1 MGGFYHEGK
10 KGAPHAR
17 RAERPTRGLSAAWRR
32 AGARGK
38 VLALG
43 AAVVAAAVLAVGV
56 PTAATAVQGGITQAQ
71 KNSVTPK
78 QSDTWTRLG
87 GGTALGTMV
96 KIVNEGWSSSEYA
109 IVATTKSY
117 HDALSAS
124 GLAGILECPVMLTSS
139 NTLSA
144 QTKTLLESKN
154 VKHVVV
160 VGGPDAISEET
171 FAQLR
176 AVPGVEG
183 VERVAGATASGTARA
198 IYKYG
203 LQHGGWGTSG
213 DAILATSRSYQDA
226 LSIAPYAYAK
236 KAPVFLTES
245 GKTTLGSVTSA
256 AIASGGFART
266 LVIGGTEAVDAS
278 ADAAVVNAHRL
289 AGADAYGTSR
299 AVAKFSIESGME
311 ATHMGV
317 ARGDGYHDVVCGA
330 ALCGKNNSVIILADD
345 NNKYADIR
353 DTCISGIVDPHR
365 TELQKSCYVFGGIE
379 AISVPVWNRL
389 VQDDTAPAKKKID
402 FSAAALDTPEGGYT
416 YDGTEKRPGVI
427 GLLPEGLVEGVDYTI
442 SYTDCTGP
450 GTATVTV
457 TGTGDYAGSSQSFT
471 FEIAKADLSTA
482 EVVLDATQLYWTG
495 SEQTKKVS
503 KVILNGKVLDASTD
517 YTVAGNTGTAVKDD
531 YTLTVFGKG
540 NYTGTT
546 AGASWSIAAAPID
559 PAKLSVELEHV
570 EYTYDATEK
579 QPGATVVYDGA
590 TLSADDYTLSYAN
603 NTDAGTATATATLK
617 GNLAGSKDAT
627 FTIKPYDISDATL
640 VFAHD
645 GTAYTGSA
653 IQAGT
658 ATVTLKEPIGT
669 AAAPVTV
676 VPAAG
681 FSVVGAT
688 SATDVGTYT
697 AWAVGSGNYTGD
709 CAGTWA
715 ISIADLPDSMKPT
728 SLTTAAEIGQKLSE
742 VALPALPEGYPGT
755 LAWKDGETT
764 TVPSTVGTYS
774 YTAVFTSANTNYK
787 PAEVTVSTKV
797 CFVYKVVYH
806 ANGGT
811 LSSGTGEG
819 ADAYGFATYSQKIY
833 LDYKNQ
839 TLTANA
845 FTAPSGTRFAFW
857 TLGTPDTELTSADS
871 TVTTGVKNTTTL
883 TYVDGHDLSQPDGNA
898 EKSATAVEMYTDS
911 STSTSKTQAGAGD
924 TVNLYAHWIDES
936 LGSYWMAPSKKTTTS
951 NKNSS
956 SAADVAEATTA
967 NAAYSS
973 PETGDAGAAG
983 VYKDNA
989 AVKSAVADLKA
1000 EIAAGAATTLQ
1011 DQWTTVMKEDKY
1023 HLYTLYQEDRP
1034 LAFDER
1040 YVESRVVHV
1049 GAHGG
1054 DGTTLTFE
1062 AVHALPTAY
1071 RMNATSTNIGGW
1083 EDCELRGKLL
1093 KGGAIY
1099 ANFEQGYL
1107 DDILA
1112 VGKYTIGGNDDK
1124 TVDTTSDK
1132 FWLLSYNEITGS
1144 TNSAFYEGDH
1154 GGQYAWH
1161 KALSVGTGNNSA
1173 LVNGH
1178 YTRAEGVASS
1188 AGSTSSWWE
1197 RSPWSVFYFAT
1208 VRGTDGNASK
1218 YSSAP
1223 NTFAMRP
1230 AFAM

>member
-1 MGGFYHEGK
+1 MGGFYHERK

-17 RAERPTRGLSAAWRR
+17 RAERPARGLSAAWKR
-32 AGARGK
+32 AGARGR

-56 PTAATAVQGGITQAQ
+56 PTAATAVQGGIAQAQ
-71 KNSVTPK
+71 KNSVAPK

-96 KIVNEGWSSSEYA
+96 KIVNEGWSSSDYA

-124 GLAGILECPVMLTSS
+124 GLAGILECPVMLTSHDS
-139 NTLSA
+139 LSA
-144 QTKTLLESKN
+144 QTKTLLESKG

-160 VGGPDAISEET
+160 VGGPDAISEAT

-176 AVPGVEG
+176 AVSGVEG

-236 KAPVFLTES
+236 KAPVFLTEC
-245 GKTTLGSVTSA
+245 GKTTLGATTAS

-278 ADAAVVNAHRL
+278 ADSAVTNAHRL

-365 TELQKSCYVFGGIE
+365 TELKKSCYVFGGIE
-379 AISVPVWNRL
+379 AVSVPVWNRL
-389 VQDDTAPAKKKID
+389 IQDDTAPAKKKID
-402 FSAAALDTPEGGYT
+402 FSSAALDTPEGGYT
-416 YDGTEKRPGVI
+416 YDGTEKKPGI
-427 GLLPEGLVEGVDYTI
+427 TGLSPEGLVEGVDYTI

-450 GTATVTV
+450 GTATATV
-457 TGTGDYAGSSQSFT
+457 TGIGDYAGSSQSFT
-471 FEIAKADLSTA
+471 FEIAKADISGA

-503 KVILNGKVLDASTD
+503 KVILNGHVLDASTD
-517 YTVAGNTGTAVKDD
+517 YTVAGNTGTDVKDD
-531 YTLTVFGKG
+531 YTLTVSGTG

-559 PAKLSVELEHV
+559 PTKLSVALDYSEC
-570 EYTYDATEK
+570 TYDATAKE
-579 QPGATVVYDGA
+579 PAATVAYDGT
-590 TLSADDYTLSYAN
+590 TLGSDDYTLSYAD
-603 NTDAGTATATATLK
+603 NTDAGTATAIATLK
-617 GNLAGSKDAT
+617 GNLTGSKSAT

-640 VFAHD
+640 TFAAD
-645 GTAYTGSA
+645 GTAYTGSTV
-653 IQAGT
+653 QAGT
-658 ATVTLKEPIGT
+658 ATVTLKEAIGT

-688 SATDVGTYT
+688 SATDVGIYT

-709 CAGTWA
+709 CTGTWA

-755 LAWKDGETT
+755 LEWKDGDTT
-764 TVPSTVGTYS
+764 TVPSTVGTYN
-774 YTAVFTSANTNYK
+774 YTAIFTSTNTNYK
-787 PAEVTVSTKV
+787 PVEVTVSTKV

-819 ADAYGFATYSQKIY
+819 TDAYGSATYSQKIY
-833 LDYKNQ
+833 LDYKSQ
-839 TLTANA
+839 TLTVNA

-857 TLGTPDTELTSADS
+857 TLGTPDTALTSVDS
-871 TVTTGVKNTTTL
+871 TVTTGVKNVTTL

-898 EKSATAVEMYTDS
+898 DNSATAVEMYTDS
-911 STSTSKTQAGAGD
+911 STSTSKTEAGAGA

-936 LGSYWMAPSKKTTTS
+936 LGAYWMAPSKKTTTS
-951 NKNSS
+951 NKASD
-956 SAADVAEATTA
+956 SAADVAAATTA
-967 NAAYSS
+967 NAVYSS
-973 PETGDAGAAG
+973 PEVG

-989 AVKSAVADLKA
+989 AVKSAVTALKT
-1000 EIAAGAATTLQ
+1000 EIAAGTATTLQ
-1011 DQWTTVMKEDKY
+1011 DEWTTIMKEDKY

-1040 YVESRVVHV
+1040 YVESRVIQV

-1054 DGTTLTFE
+1054 DGATLTFE

-1071 RMNATSTNIGGW
+1071 RMNAASTNNGGW
-1083 EDCELRGKLL
+1083 EDCELRTKLL
-1093 KGGAIY
+1093 AGGAIY

-1112 VGKYTIGGNDDK
+1112 VDKYTIGGNDDK

-1132 FWLLSYNEITGS
+1132 LWLLSYNEITGS
-1144 TNSAFYEGDH
+1144 TSSERYEGDH

-1161 KALSVGTGNNSA
+1161 KALSIGTSYNSA

-1208 VRGTDGNASK
+1208 VNGTYGDASRH
-1218 YSSAP
+1218 SSAP